1 MQAGDPQTQ
10 RVKADRPA
18 WSGSTIAG
26 IP

>member
-18 WSGSTIAG
+18 WSGLVLRSL
-26 IP
+26 